1 MKNTVLSLLLLLA
14 FIPASF
20 AQVKWEADAMHTN
33 VRFSVE
39 HMGISFVD
47 GEFTKVEGHMTSPSA
62 TTFDGA
68 TFNYTI
74 QVNSIDTR
82 VKPRDSH
89 LLTNDFFNAAKYP
102 TITLKNATLHKIE
115 GNHYELTGELSIR
128 DVTKTVTFDVT
139 FNGEYTDS
147 KGRTHAGFTATTTI
161 DRTDYNINYGGTLPN
176 GDLAVGNM
184 IKIVVN
190 SELIKKG

>member
-1 MKNTVLSLLLLLA
+1 MKNTVLFLFLFIA
-14 FIPASF
+14 FIPAGF
-20 AQVKWEADAMHTN
+20 AQVNWDADAMHTN

-62 TTFDGA
+62 TNFDGA

-82 VKPRDSH
+82 VKARDAH

-102 TITLKNATLHKIE
+102 VITLKNATLHKAK
-115 GNHYELTGELSIR
+115 GNQYELTGELSIR
-128 DVTKTVTFDVT
+128 DVTKTVTFDVV
-139 FNGEYTDS
+139 FNGQYTDN
-147 KGRTHAGFTATTTI
+147 KDHTHAGFTATTTI
-161 DRTDYNINYGGTLPN
+161 DRTDYNINYGSILPN

-184 IKIVVN
+184 IKITVN
-190 SELIKKG
+190 SELVKSE